1 MKYTY
6 FIAIAFVVIAL
17 IYLSFSAYRRTN
29 EKDGQNTVE
38 PSLVQK
44 QYETK
49 TDAQGPVTV
58 EVTPQIFPEDRQWK
72 FEMVLDTHSVELDQD
87 PLQVVVLIDDQGNT
101 FKPISWDGPG
111 PGGHHREGILI
122 FEAIIP
128 VPKYIELKIQNVG
141 NIPERSLK
149 WNIQ

>member
-1 MKYTY
+1 M
-6 FIAIAFVVIAL
+6 AP
-17 IYLSFSAYRRTN
+17 IYLSFSSYRSTN

-38 PSLVQK
+38 SPLVQK

-49 TDAQGPVTV
+49 TDTQGSVTV
-58 EVTPQIFPEDRQWK
+58 DVTPRISSEGRQWK
-72 FEMVLDTHSVELDQD
+72 FEMVLDTHSVEFDQD
-87 PLQVVVLIDDQGNT
+87 PLQAVVLVDDQENN
-101 FKPISWDGPG
+101 FKPISWDGLG

-128 VPKYIELKIQNVG
+128 VPKYIELKIKNVG